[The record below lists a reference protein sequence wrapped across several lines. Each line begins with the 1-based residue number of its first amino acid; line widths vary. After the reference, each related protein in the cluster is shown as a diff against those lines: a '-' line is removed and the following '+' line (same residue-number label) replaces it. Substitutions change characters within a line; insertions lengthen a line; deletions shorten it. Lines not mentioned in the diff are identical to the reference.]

1 MNYINKKVVVR
12 DYEDSDYN
20 ILLHLPLKQKDS
32 IELYNMTSMSPIEYM
47 EWHLENHSDKTKVIE
62 YDRNIIGMIGIEE
75 GTLWFTT
82 IELSVPIKFSLVKE
96 FNKVLNALILY
107 EGVKSVIAY
116 VDSTYIEAIRWIEL
130 GGFKKMQEVIIN
142 DSSFYIFKYTLK
154 YT

>member
-20 ILLHLPLKQKDS
+20 TLLNLPLKQKDS

-47 EWHLENHSDKTKVIE
+47 EWHLENHSDRTKVIE
-62 YDRNIIGMIGIEE
+62 YDGNIIGMIGIEE

-96 FNKVLNALILY
+96 FNKVLNALILD

-116 VDSTYIEAIRWIEL
+116 VDSTYTEAIRWIEL
-130 GGFKKMQEVIIN
+130 GGFKKMKEVTIN
-142 DSSFYIFKYTLK
+142 DNSFYIFKYILK

>member
-32 IELYNMTSMSPIEYM
+32 VELYNMTSMSPIEYM

-62 YDRNIIGMIGIEE
+62 YAGSIIGIIGIEE

-82 IELSVPIKFSLVKE
+82 IELEPYIKFSLVRE
-96 FNKVLNALILY
+96 FNKVLNALIKS
-107 EGVKSVIAY
+107 EDVKSVIAY
-116 VDSTYIEAIRWIEL
+116 VDSTYTEAIRWIEL
-130 GGFKKMQEVIIN
+130 GGFKRVKDVIIN
-142 DSSFYIFKYTLK
+142 DNSFYIFKYILK